1 MKKALWIFHFLLF
14 FLATAST
21 AQVSSSPV
29 LPDTSFSRTIIESWL
44 DSSEQYKKIKNYPE
58 ALRMAQK
65 AVKKGEEDFGY
76 NHLLYAKC
84 LHVLGANYF
93 SMQGF
98 KQAETHISQAL
109 RIRIENL
116 GENNDRSAKTM
127 SLLAS
132 TYWALGKYK
141 EAEDIYKNLLVVLKD
156 LHGEAHHSYIDNLKN
171 LGGING
177 MMGRY
182 KKAEPYF
189 LKANDLYVKTVG
201 VEHNDYLT
209 NLRGLALLYT
219 RLGDNDKAENMFL
232 EVKNTR
238 AKILGTD
245 HAGYG
250 ESLYDLGGLYLKYGQ
265 YEESEDYLKKAMPI
279 YEKSYGTEHSQYALL
294 IQNLARAYAMQQRY
308 DEAEPH
314 FLEAKT
320 INEKIFGK
328 EHKRYSVSIN
338 HLGTLYMKTN
348 RFDKA
353 EPLLLESLSIRE
365 KLYGKESPFYFY
377 VLIELGNLYLDTHK
391 FDLAEQYFKKA
402 EKLSIKYFGDT
413 HEETVVNLVNL
424 AKLYFEMEQPDP
436 AINYF
441 SKLLNVT
448 RKQRTRKAK
457 YLSQNEMLSFMD
469 KFQIGDDLV
478 HEFNHLYP
486 NPELLKSAFNS
497 HLLYKGFLLDQS
509 MKLNKE
515 MAHAPIETREKFTHW
530 KSELKELARQYSLP
544 IAQQTTVDSLE
555 SVTKFLER
563 EIVREIS
570 SDKQYLNDVDW
581 AAIRGQL
588 QPSDVLIDIFQYRRT
603 NEPDEVYYSAFL
615 IQPNQSAPKLIPLTN
630 TADIGSLKATR
641 SLYAPEKG
649 LSKSIWSA
657 IAPYLKNVKRIYYSP
672 DGLFHRINFG
682 ALAATGGKTIADKFE
697 IRQLGNARQLLSP
710 SGEVFKGTE
719 AVVFGDINYEIG
731 GEPLLLENVDNQ
743 ATAEE
748 GFNSSI
754 FRQYQNDHWESLQWT
769 GLEAEKITAVL
780 QGAGTKVTT
789 KTGTAATEEAFK
801 ELGTPNDMTPSPS
814 LIHLATHGYFFP
826 EPKNGAKTGFQS
838 TEHPMI
844 RSGLILAGANKTWKG
859 NTPKTGEDGILTAYE
874 IAQLDL
880 SGTEL
885 VVLSACETGLGDI
898 EGSEGV
904 FGLQRAFKLAGAKYI
919 LMSLWSV
926 NDKKAYEFMTS
937 FYEKLTAGKPVPEA
951 YRLAQIEM
959 QQKNALPFNPRNWAG
974 FILIE

>member
-1 MKKALWIFHFLLF
+1 MKKALWFFHLPLF
-14 FLATAST
+14 FLATVST

-29 LPDTSFSRTIIESWL
+29 LPDTSFSKAIIESWL
-44 DSSEQYKKIKNYPE
+44 DSSEQYKRIKNYPE
-58 ALRMAQK
+58 ALKMAQK
-65 AVKKGEEDFGY
+65 AAKKGAREFGA
-76 NHLLYAKC
+76 NHLIYAECLYA
-84 LHVLGANYF
+84 LGATCLY
-93 SMQGF
+93 MQDF
-98 KQAETHISQAL
+98 KQAEIHTAEAL
-109 RIRIENL
+109 RIRIENRV
-116 GENNDRSAKTM
+116 ENNALAAENR

-132 TYWALGKYK
+132 IYWNLGKYEK
-141 EAEDIYKNLLVVLKD
+141 AENMFQELLAILED
-156 LHGEAHHSYIDNLKN
+156 LYGEEHTEYIKILNK
-171 LGGING
+171 LGGVNG

-182 KKAEPYF
+182 KNAEPYF
-189 LKANDLYVKTVG
+189 VAANDLYVKTVG
-201 VEHNDYLT
+201 VEHIDYLV

-219 RLGDNDKAENMFL
+219 KLGDNDKAETMFL

-245 HAGYG
+245 HPSYG

-265 YEESEDYLKKAMPI
+265 YKESEDHLKEAILI
-279 YEKSYGTEHSQYALL
+279 YEKSYGTEHSRYALL
-294 IQNLARAYAMQQRY
+294 IQNLARAYAMQQQY
-308 DEAEPH
+308 DEAEPL
-314 FLEAKT
+314 FLKAKT
-320 INEKIFGK
+320 INEKVFGK
-328 EHKRYSVSIN
+328 AHKRYSVSIN

-365 KLYGKESPFYFY
+365 KLYGKQSPFYFY
-377 VLIELGNLYLDTHK
+377 ALIELGNLYLETNK
-391 FDLAEQYFKKA
+391 FDLAEQYFKEA

-424 AKLYFEMEQPDP
+424 ARLYFEMDQPHP
-436 AINYF
+436 ANNHLN
-441 SKLLNVT
+441 KLLNIT
-448 RKQRTRKAK
+448 REQRIRKAK

-478 HEFNHLYP
+478 HEFNHSYP

-509 MKLNKE
+509 LKLNKE
-515 MAHAPIETREKFTHW
+515 MANAPGEMQEKFTHW

-544 IAQQTTVDSLE
+544 VAQQTTVDSLE

-570 SDKQYLNDVDW
+570 SLKQHLIDIDW

-588 QPSDVLIDIFQYRRT
+588 QSSEVLIDIFQYRKT
-603 NEPDEVYYSAFL
+603 DEPDEVYYSAFL
-615 IQPNQSAPKLIPLTN
+615 IHPGQPAPKLISLTN
-630 TADIGSLKATR
+630 TSDIGSLKATR

-657 IAPYLKNVKRIYYSP
+657 IAPHLKEVKRIYYSP

-682 ALAATGGKTIADKFE
+682 ALATTDGATIADKFE

-710 SGEVFKGTE
+710 SNEAWVGSE
-719 AVVFGDINYEIG
+719 AVVFGDINFEEVDQSA
-731 GEPLLLENVDNQ
+731 EPDQIDNYS
-743 ATAEE
+743 T
-748 GFNSSI
+748 SI
-754 FRQYQNDHWESLQWT
+754 DGLDPTVFRAYQNDSWERLEWT
-769 GLEAEKITAVL
+769 ALEVEEITTIL
-780 QGAGTKVTT
+780 NKAGNHVTA
-789 KTGTAATEEAFK
+789 KTGVAATEESFK
-801 ELGTPNDMTPSPS
+801 MLGNPNDAAPSPS
-814 LIHLATHGYFFP
+814 VIHLATHGYFFP
-826 EPKNGAKTGFQS
+826 EPNADAQTGFQS
-838 TEHPMI
+838 TEHPLV
-844 RSGLILAGANKTWKG
+844 RSGLILAGANTAWKG
-859 NTPKTGEDGILTAYE
+859 NPPASGEDGILTAYE

-904 FGLQRAFKLAGAKYI
+904 FGLQRAFKLAGVKYI

-926 NDKKAYEFMTS
+926 NDRKAYEFMTS
-937 FYEKLTAGKPVPEA
+937 FYEKLTSGETVPEA
-951 YRLAQIEM
+951 YRLTQNEM
-959 QQKNALPFNPRNWAG
+959 QKKNALPFNPRNWAG
-974 FILIE
+974 FVLME